1 MEELRV
7 QVPAARPPSG
17 EELIENLYTHLRAQS
32 PRRERTPG
40 EAIEP
45 GDEVECDIVTLVAGR
60 LVPGGTK
67 AGVRWEMR
75 EFVSLPGLLEQVVG
89 MPTGSAKTF
98 ALELPDDY
106 PVPSVAGQ
114 TATVYFEA
122 RRAFQVDPVDM
133 ENPATLSAAG
143 LGESFEEALEIVAER
158 LDLEQGEAL
167 LVEATQVVLSALAGR
182 VSEEIPPA
190 AIDEELRQVWQKS
203 EGILLGQ
210 KGFPVEMAAQAQA
223 DFLNDPL
230 QRAQA
235 ETRIK
240 LGLALSALIEKEG
253 LRPTEDTMSM
263 LLDNAAAEVGVSSEE
278 ARRSLVAEP
287 LFALQAGQTA
297 LYLNA
302 VEFVMSRAVVQ
313 VIEPLNATDDE

>member
-1 MEELRV
+1 MEDLRV

-17 EELIENLYTHLRAQS
+17 EELIESLYAHLRAQS
-32 PRRERTPG
+32 PRRERPPG

-45 GDEVECDIVTLVAGR
+45 GDEVECDVITLVAGR
-60 LVPGGTK
+60 LVPGGIK
-67 AGVRWEMR
+67 AGARWEMR
-75 EFVSLPGLLEQVVG
+75 EFVSLPGLLEQLIG
-89 MPTGSAKTF
+89 MPAGSAKTF
-98 ALELPDDY
+98 DLELPSDY
-106 PVPSVAGQ
+106 PVASVAGQ

-122 RRAFQVDPVDM
+122 RRVFQVDPVDM
-133 ENPATLSAAG
+133 ENPTTLSAAG

-158 LDLEQGEAL
+158 LDVEQGEGL
-167 LVEATQVVLSALAGR
+167 LVEATQVVLSALAER
-182 VSEEIPPA
+182 VREEIPAA

-203 EGILLGQ
+203 EGAVLGR
-210 KGFPVEMAAQAQA
+210 KGFPAEMAAQAQA

-240 LGLALSALIEKEG
+240 LGLALGALIEKEG
-253 LRPTEDTMSM
+253 LQPTEDTMST
-263 LLDNAAAEVGVSSEE
+263 LLDSAAAEVGVSSEE
-278 ARRSLVAEP
+278 ARRSLAAEP

-302 VEFVMSRAVVQ
+302 VEFVMSRAVVE
-313 VIEPLNATDDE
+313 VIDPLESTDDE